1 MNGMSRIVK
10 KVTQL
15 LVSIIFMYGVY
26 IVTHGHLTPGGGF
39 AGGAIIVGAF
49 ALIILAYGSDALK
62 LHKEEAGSSAS
73 ESLSILMVLILAVI
87 GFFVGGMVFFN
98 NYLPTGVVGE
108 LISAGTVPLYNIFI
122 GMEVAAALLTIFI
135 ALVIFKEESK

>member
-15 LVSIIFMYGVY
+15 LVSIIFMYGIY

>member
-1 MNGMSRIVK
+1 MDGMSRIVK

-15 LVSIIFMYGVY
+15 LVSIIFMYGIY

>member
-1 MNGMSRIVK
+1 MSRIVK